1 MVVRKASCG
10 LNCPGLPRIQPTM
23 QCIACQCFY
32 HAKCQGVSSHV
43 KVFKCRACVAS
54 SAQTSSL
61 ISPLGNVV
69 KVKLPM
75 VPVNGKRP
83 IVELVMMQGGKYQPI
98 KFSNNMQVTEVI
110 SKRVFDQA
118 NNMRKTIYQ
127 RAKQVPNVGN
137 RPIYLAVNPSNPA
150 TGNALKQASSSA
162 SPSQKAQPSV
172 NNSPN
177 TSPKLNSDQVS
188 ILVRQQNG
196 GPQAKPVLLNVPRK
210 VALKVKTGT
219 TLSFSASN
227 DQKYVVIDNKIH
239 PPVKTTL
246 QSATQPR

>member
-1 MVVRKASCG
+1 MNHSRLTHTAFEGKHGVGEMVVRKASCG

-127 RAKQVPNVGN
+127 RAKQIPHVGN

-150 TGNALKQASSSA
+150 TGNALKQKSKNSP
-162 SPSQKAQPSV
+162 PSQKTSTSNKLSQATST
-172 NNSPN
+172 NTNS
-177 TSPKLNSDQVS
+177 
-188 ILVRQQNG
+188 
-196 GPQAKPVLLNVPRK
+196 
-210 VALKVKTGT
+210 
-219 TLSFSASN
+219 
-227 DQKYVVIDNKIH
+227 
-239 PPVKTTL
+239 
-246 QSATQPR
+246 